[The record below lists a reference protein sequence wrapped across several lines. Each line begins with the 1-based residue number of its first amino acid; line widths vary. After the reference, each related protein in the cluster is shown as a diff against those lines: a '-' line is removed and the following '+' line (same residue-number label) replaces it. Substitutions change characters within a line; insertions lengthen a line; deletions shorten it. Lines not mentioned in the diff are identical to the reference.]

1 MAKNDVHT
9 LPWRDGWA
17 NKRES
22 ATRVHETYPTQ
33 RAAIHEGR
41 EMAKRTRSEHFIHRR
56 DGMIRA
62 RNTYG
67 HDPRASR
74 G

>member
-22 ATRVHETYPTQ
+22 STRVQETFPTQ
-33 RAAIHEGR
+33 RAAIREGR
-41 EMAKRTRSEHFIHRR
+41 AMAKRTKSEHLIHGR
-56 DGMIRA
+56 DGTIRA
-62 RNTYG
+62 RNSYG
-67 HDPRASR
+67 HDPRETR

>member
-17 NKRES
+17 NKREC
-22 ATRVHETYPTQ
+22 ATRVHETFTTQ
-33 RAAIHEGR
+33 RAAIREGR
-41 EMAKRTRSEHFIHRR
+41 SMAIRTKSEHFIHGRN
-56 DGMIRA
+56 GMIRA
-62 RNTYG
+62 RNSYG
-67 HDPRASR
+67 NDPRASK